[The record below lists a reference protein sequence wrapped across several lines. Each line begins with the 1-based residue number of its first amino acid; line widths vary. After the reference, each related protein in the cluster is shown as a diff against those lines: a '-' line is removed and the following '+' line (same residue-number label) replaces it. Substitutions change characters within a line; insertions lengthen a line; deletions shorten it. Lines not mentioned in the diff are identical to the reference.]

1 MAKNELL
8 FRSVKVLDIGYIT
21 ILYFLLA
28 FALTLLLKT
37 IPFLGKD
44 YDESKDRDKP
54 LWQLMLESV
63 LLIWIVGILAYFARN
78 VVVAFP
84 SPLNGLGGLDHS
96 RVKELES
103 SFVFVFVILFFND
116 PLVSKLKILYSRI
129 IKK

>member
-21 ILYFLLA
+21 ILYYLLA
-28 FALTLLLKT
+28 FALTLLLKI

-78 VVVAFP
+78 VVVAIP

-129 IKK
+129 VKK

>member
-28 FALTLLLKT
+28 FAVTLLLKI

-44 YDESKDRDKP
+44 YDESKDKDKP
-54 LWQLMLESV
+54 LWQLVLESV

-129 IKK
+129 VKK

>member
-8 FRSVKVLDIGYIT
+8 FRGVKVLDIGYIT
-21 ILYFLLA
+21 VLYFLLA
-28 FALTLLLKT
+28 FAVTLLLKT

-44 YDESKDRDKP
+44 YDQSKDQDKP
-54 LWQLMLESV
+54 LWQLVLESV

-78 VVVAFP
+78 VVAKIP

-103 SFVFVFVILFFND
+103 SFVFVFVIMFFND

-129 IKK
+129 VKK